1 MSIGVYSAKT
11 RNKYRVYRVYGVFGD
26 LLYAAVAG
34 LLQCN

>member
-1 MSIGVYSAKT
+1 MRYSANT
-11 RNKYRVYRVYGVFGD
+11 RNKYRVYRAYGVFED